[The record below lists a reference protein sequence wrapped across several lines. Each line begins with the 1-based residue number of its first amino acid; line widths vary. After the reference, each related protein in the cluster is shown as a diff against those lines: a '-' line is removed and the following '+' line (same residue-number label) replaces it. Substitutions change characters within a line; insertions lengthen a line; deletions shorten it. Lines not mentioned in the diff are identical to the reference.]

1 MAITLTLVR
10 DIAIIVLA
18 LESLVIGFL
27 LILLAIQIRGLAKML
42 EEEVKPILDSAQETV
57 STVRGTTSFVSDTL
71 IVPLVRAASFATAL
85 SKVIGVLRRG
95 PKRE

>member
-1 MAITLTLVR
+1 MTTTLTLVR

-27 LILLAIQIRGLAKML
+27 LILLAIQVRGLAKML
-42 EEEVKPILDSAQETV
+42 EEEVKPILDSANKTV

-71 IVPLVRAASFATAL
+71 ITPLVGAASFATAL
-85 SKVIGVLRRG
+85 SRVIRVLRRR
-95 PKRE
+95 PRRE

>member
-1 MAITLTLVR
+1 MGTTLTLVR

-42 EEEVKPILDSAQETV
+42 EEEVKPILDSASETV
-57 STVRGTTSFVSDTL
+57 STMRGTTTFVSDTL
-71 IVPLVRAASFATAL
+71 IAPLVGAASFATAL
-85 SKVIGVLRRG
+85 GKVMRVLRRG
-95 PKRE
+95 PKR

>member
-1 MAITLTLVR
+1 MPSILTLVR

-18 LESLVIGFL
+18 LESLIIGFL
-27 LILLAIQIRGLAKML
+27 LIVLAIQIRGLARML
-42 EEEVKPILDSAQETV
+42 EEEVKPILDSANETV

-71 IVPLVRAASFATAL
+71 ITPLVGAASFATAL
-85 SKVIGVLRRG
+85 GKVIRVLRRR

>member
-1 MAITLTLVR
+1 
-10 DIAIIVLA
+10 
-18 LESLVIGFL
+18 
-27 LILLAIQIRGLAKML
+27 IRGLARML

-71 IVPLVRAASFATAL
+71 ITPLVRAASFATAL

-95 PKRE
+95 RKGE

>member
-1 MAITLTLVR
+1 MATTFTLVR

-27 LILLAIQIRGLAKML
+27 LILLVIQIRGLAKML
-42 EEEVKPILDSAQETV
+42 EEEVKPILDSASETV

-71 IVPLVRAASFATAL
+71 IAPLVRTASFATAL
-85 SKVIGVLRRG
+85 SKVIGVLRRRS
-95 PKRE
+95 KRK

>member
-42 EEEVKPILDSAQETV
+42 EEEVKPILDSANKTV

-71 IVPLVRAASFATAL
+71 ITPLVGAASFATAL
-85 SKVIGVLRRG
+85 SKVIRVLKQG
-95 PKRE
+95 PKKG

>member
-1 MAITLTLVR
+1 MTTTLTLVR

-27 LILLAIQIRGLAKML
+27 LILLTIQIRGLAKML
-42 EEEVKPILDSAQETV
+42 EEEIKPILDSANETV

-71 IVPLVRAASFATAL
+71 VLPLVRAASFATAL
-85 SKVIGVLRRG
+85 SRVIGVLRRG